1 MNGKDFLNNLIDELD
16 RARASLSEQIII
28 SDSDNELLNDIQRD
42 LKRYYDYAD
51 SLEIVLEDIVIE

>member
-1 MNGKDFLNNLIDELD
+1 MDGKDFLNNLIDELD

-28 SDSDNELLNDIQRD
+28 SDSNNDLLNDIQRD

-51 SLEIVLEDIVIE
+51 SLNIVLEDIVIE

>member
-42 LKRYYDYAD
+42 LERYYDYAD
-51 SLEIVLEDIVIE
+51 SLETVLEDIVIE

>member
-16 RARASLSEQIII
+16 RARANLSEQIII

-42 LKRYYDYAD
+42 LERYYDYAD
-51 SLEIVLEDIVIE
+51 SLNTVLEDIVIE